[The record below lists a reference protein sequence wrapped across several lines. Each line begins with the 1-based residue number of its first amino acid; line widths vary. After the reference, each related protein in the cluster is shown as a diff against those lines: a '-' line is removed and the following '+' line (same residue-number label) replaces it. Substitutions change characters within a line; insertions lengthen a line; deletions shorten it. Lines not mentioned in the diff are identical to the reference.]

1 MAANSKALELLDATA
16 HTWQNLRGQG
26 LDWPA
31 MPAPFKAYPRDVR
44 MVPLPRP
51 EGWPAISCAEVFAG
65 SAAPANVPNAAA
77 VSALAQLA
85 CGVTAVVRRTVDE
98 FHLRANASA
107 GALYPCELYLAAQGV
122 EGLPD
127 GLFHFAVQ
135 RHALGLLRRGQI
147 LADGPGLRAWLTV
160 IPFRS
165 AWKYRDRAVRY
176 LFLDAG
182 HVLENLDG
190 AARALGLSCRVDIS
204 ANARE
209 TAGLL
214 GIAPE
219 RERCLVEIELLGNA
233 DLASELP
240 PPVHA
245 GLARASTVSPREV
258 EYPLITQALDLSSPG
273 KSRDAAASL
282 PDKRTAPAP
291 LLERPFVQ
299 AVLHRRSRR
308 SYMAGPLP
316 SGALDALAVAL
327 SNPAGASCGLGVGF
341 VVGGDES
348 APGGFHLLDRESG
361 TLGASVFAV
370 DRKKF
375 TEACLDQAW
384 MTKAAVLVC
393 FFAAPDDA
401 EAAHGPNALK
411 RLLIQAGR
419 LGQRIY
425 LCAAALGLGACG
437 VGAFIDEDARR
448 TLGLAASER
457 LLYVV
462 AFGPVRGVVD

>member
-1 MAANSKALELLDATA
+1 MAANSKALKLLDATA

-51 EGWPAISCAEVFAG
+51 EGWPAISCADVFAG
-65 SAAPANVPNAAA
+65 MAAPANVPNAAA
-77 VSALAQLA
+77 VSALAQLS
-85 CGVTAVVRRTVDE
+85 CGITAVVRRTVDE

-107 GALYPCELYLAAQGV
+107 GALYPCELYLAVHGV

-127 GLFHFAVQ
+127 GLFHFSVQ

-165 AWKYRDRAVRY
+165 AWKYRGRAVRY
-176 LFLDAG
+176 LLLDAG

-190 AARALGLSCRVDIS
+190 AARSLGLSCRVNLFADKG
-204 ANARE
+204 E
-209 TAGLL
+209 TAGFL
-214 GIAPE
+214 GIDPW
-219 RERCLVEIELLGNA
+219 RERGLAEIRLLGNA
-233 DLASELP
+233 DLAPELP
-240 PPVHA
+240 PLAHA
-245 GLARASTVSPREV
+245 DLARASTVSPREI
-258 EYPLITQALDLSSPG
+258 EYPLITHALDLSTTEKDWG
-273 KSRDAAASL
+273 EDAPL
-282 PDKRTAPAP
+282 PDGRAVPAP
-291 LLERPFVQ
+291 LLDRPFAQ
-299 AVLHRRSRR
+299 AVQHRRSRR
-308 SYMAGPLP
+308 SYTAEPMPP
-316 SGALDALAVAL
+316 GALDALAVAL
-327 SNPAGASCGLGVGF
+327 SGPAGASCGLGVGV
-341 VVGGDES
+341 VVGGGET

-393 FFAAPDDA
+393 FFAAPDDV

-411 RLLIQAGR
+411 RLMIQAGR
-419 LGQRIY
+419 LGQRVY
-425 LCAAALGLGACG
+425 LCAAALRLGACG

-448 TLGLAASER
+448 TLGLAATNR

-462 AFGPVRGVVD
+462 AFGPVRGAAD